1 MKYFTHRII
10 VASLLCGIMTVPAT
24 VMAQPSKSLSFLS
37 KKNNCTAYSFN
48 YPSISASGDSTI
60 LSSALFAWTP
70 SDRVDTD
77 SIESLHI
84 YCHITLGADRERPST
99 TTSAS
104 TEQTLLMSLP
114 GREYKAYGSAEAA
127 NYVSRC
133 IIIAPDYE
141 GYGVSKDVPHPYLS
155 EQVTAMQVADAVKYG
170 LELYRAAAA
179 DSANLLSIKSDWRTF
194 AIGFSQGG
202 AVALAT
208 HKYIEQTGLD
218 NMLHFKGSMC
228 CDGPYDLVSTIRY
241 YYEDNGDSYG
251 ITTAHTKG
259 KVTMPVVMPLIL
271 KGLYLTHPEL
281 KSYTIEDFL
290 SQQLIDTG
298 VLDWID
304 SKQYST
310 DQIGS
315 KWKQQLTNGINE
327 NGKSY
332 TPEQMAGLFSIV
344 NNAVW
349 GNVEKMF
356 TPAVN
361 SYLSQQANFNSVPS
375 QAANAQ
381 ETLHRALVDNSLTTG
396 WEPKHRILFFHSKG
410 DMVVPYGNYLSFR
423 DAHKE
428 GEGNLYKLDDT
439 FSTADHVT
447 AGTTFC
453 ISMALSKTYSSYF
466 NWLSQDITTTEA
478 LSVQPEKKTTPDV
491 WYDLLG
497 HQLEGMPTQKGI
509 YIYNN
514 IKVVIP

>member
-271 KGLYLTHPEL
+271 KGMYLTHPEL

-304 SKQYST
+304 SKEYTT
-310 DQIGS
+310 DQINTM
-315 KWKQQLTNGINE
+315 WLNQIRNGIDE
-327 NGKSY
+327 NGKKY
-332 TPEQMAGLFSIV
+332 TPEQMTELFSTEKGP
-344 NNAVW
+344 VW
-349 GNVEKMF
+349 GKVEKMF
-356 TPAVN
+356 SPAVN
-361 SYLSQQANFNSVPS
+361 SYLSNTENFKTVPTLPVNAPQA
-375 QAANAQ
+375 
-381 ETLHRALVDNSLTTG
+381 LHRALADNSLTAG
-396 WEPKHRILFFHSKG
+396 WEPKHRIVFFHSKN
-410 DMVVPYGNYLSFR
+410 DMVVPYSNYLSFR
-423 DAHKE
+423 DAHPA
-428 GEGNLYKLDDT
+428 GEGIVYQINDT
-439 FSTADHVT
+439 FSTADHAT
-447 AGTTFC
+447 AGTLFC
-453 ISMALSKTYSSYF
+453 IYLLGKYYSSYF
-466 NWLSQDITTTEA
+466 NWLSQDYNPTEV
-478 LSVQPEKKTTPDV
+478 LSIQPEHKPVQDV

-497 HQLEGMPTQKGI
+497 HPLNTMPTQKGI
-509 YIYNN
+509 YIYKNT
-514 IKVVIP
+514 KVVIP